1 MNKER
6 ETQVEPKGQI
16 VEGGRV
22 IKIRT
27 KGEDGKPVV
36 AVIETGENGEPG
48 RVISVMKIDKPRGN
62 R

>member
-48 RVISVMKIDKPRGN
+48 RIIEVIRK
-62 R
+62 